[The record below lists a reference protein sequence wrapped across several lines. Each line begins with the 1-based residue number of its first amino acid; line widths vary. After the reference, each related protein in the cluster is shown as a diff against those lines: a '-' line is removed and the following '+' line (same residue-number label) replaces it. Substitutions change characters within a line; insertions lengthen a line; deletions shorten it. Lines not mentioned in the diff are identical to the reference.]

1 MRISALKQSLAAT
14 VASMEGIIEGAVE
27 TVTAEDGSESSQ
39 PRDLT
44 AEEQA
49 QFGALKTKATGLQAQ
64 IAREEQVLALKAS
77 AASPVIVPGG
87 TPGAGG
93 TVPAAPKEKPVPG
106 VMVARIAQAVAIGG
120 ADQRAVAHAA
130 EGLYGSEMGQIVA
143 NMEQATNTRGGFLV
157 DVNYSADFI
166 DILRPRVVIRRM
178 GARSIPM
185 PDGNLTTRRK
195 TAGTTASYVGERVPA
210 PKTEATVG
218 QITMA
223 AKRLTALVPITNQLI
238 RRASMN
244 VQMMIRDDLIESV
257 SVREDLQFLRGV
269 GSATAPAGLRNLI
282 AAGNVLTANATVN
295 LVNVTNDLGSLRL
308 AVLNANIPMTQ
319 CGYIMSPRSMLFLE
333 NLRDGNGN
341 KAFPEVA
348 EGRLGMYPIG
358 VTTSVP
364 DNLGAGTNESEI
376 YFGDFAQFMI
386 GDTEQIAIA
395 ASDVAAYDDGG
406 TIRAAFSN
414 DETVVRVIAEHDT
427 QVRYDTGFAVLT
439 AVRWIM

>member
-27 TVTAEDGSESSQ
+27 TVTAEDGSEATQ

-44 AEEQA
+44 AEEQS
-49 QFGALKTKATGLQAQ
+49 QFDALKTKATGLQAQ

-77 AASPVIVPGG
+77 AASPVIIGG
-87 TPGAGG
+87 GGAPG
-93 TVPAAPKEKPVPG
+93 TVPAQVKEKPAPG

-143 NMEQATNTRGGFLV
+143 NMEQATNTKGGFLI
-157 DVNYSADFI
+157 DEAYSSDFI

-178 GARSIPM
+178 GARAIPM
-185 PDGNLTTRRK
+185 PDGNLTTRKK
-195 TAGTTASYVGERVPA
+195 TTGTTASYIGERAPA
-210 PKTEATVG
+210 PVTAATVE
-218 QITMA
+218 QVKMS

-257 SVREDLQFLRGV
+257 AVKEDQQFLRGT
-269 GSATAPAGLRNLI
+269 GSSTAPAGLRNLI
-282 AAGNVLTANATVN
+282 AAGNVIAANATVN
-295 LVNVTNDLGSLRL
+295 LVNVTNDLNKLKL

-319 CGYIMSPRSMLFLE
+319 AGWIMSPRTMLFLE
-333 NLRDGNGN
+333 GLRDGNGN

-348 EGRLGMYPIG
+348 EGRLGIYPIG

-364 DNLGAGTNESEI
+364 DNLGAGTNQSEL

-427 QVRYDTGFAVLT
+427 QVRYDTAFAVLT
-439 AVRWIM
+439 GVTWGV